1 MVVWHLNSCIFCCQ
15 VSAWVMFDDLVRSAN
30 QSCCWNSCSPG
41 ASGSVNI
48 DAFFFQICYQS
59 AIDSEWKCVHLWMA
73 LSTIKTTAFRS
84 CSAAFWHNSQHI
96 RAERETYVKKIPMES
111 LWDSGL
117 ENTKEELIWNDSTD
131 DMAPSQAR
139 QLGSV
144 SNISNQKWCLFSHA
158 CPCSQQSLSS
168 QQLFQ
173 WGRWALPTLHLL
185 SCKQIMLRGLDDVC
199 VRNKIIW
206 NQFLWSHCAFS
217 RSSASRYSWG
227 WNCAT
232 TGRKLAFTS
241 SAFQMHLWCI
251 VVFCLF
257 CFFVFQSCIYT
268 FCIAHQKCRLR
279 STCLDNEFW
288 QIQHFLC

>member
-131 DMAPSQAR
+131 DMAPSQAH
-139 QLGSV
+139 QLGSGF
-144 SNISNQKWCLFSHA
+144 QYL
-158 CPCSQQSLSS
+158 QSEMVL
-168 QQLFQ
+168 
-173 WGRWALPTLHLL
+173 
-185 SCKQIMLRGLDDVC
+185 
-199 VRNKIIW
+199 
-206 NQFLWSHCAFS
+206 
-217 RSSASRYSWG
+217 
-227 WNCAT
+227 
-232 TGRKLAFTS
+232 
-241 SAFQMHLWCI
+241 
-251 VVFCLF
+251 VF
-257 CFFVFQSCIYT
+257 
-268 FCIAHQKCRLR
+268 
-279 STCLDNEFW
+279 TCLSVFPAKPIITAIIPVREMSTANTPSLE
-288 QIQHFLC
+288 L